1 MHNTKRQTL
10 KNTHPVLSGIA
21 VGSAGLGLMAALGAY
36 AAADAPPVEPEPQ
49 FEMHSAAKVK
59 FLAEPEP
66 AQVWT
71 SDAWLTNCMGKA
83 HAPRPLMHH

>member
-1 MHNTKRQTL
+1 MHTL
-10 KNTHPVLSGIA
+10 TLLTPKNTRPLLSGIA

-66 AQVWT
+66 AQLWT
-71 SDAWLTNCMGKA
+71 SDAWLTNCMGKV
-83 HAPRPLMHH
+83 HAPTPHMHR